1 MSASLDLTVA
11 ARVDRDR
18 FAHRTDVLDK
28 VGVLRCLP
36 DDMHATTDMVAE
48 FYQVPVKTIQ
58 TVVQRN
64 REELDDDGELLGLR
78 DSVREL
84 AALFGD
90 INKYHDGRL
99 VRSYIQ
105 IEYGL
110 TTERIWHPDPAQDAV
125 TRWDGHL
132 LHDPGTPCPG
142 KYVVTCDPD
151 GQCVDVRVIRA
162 VAS

>member
-1 MSASLDLTVA
+1 MMRADDALKYA
-11 ARVDRDR
+11 AALVYRGIDWTSDAIGGSGCDREGHEIEVD
-18 FAHRTDVLDK
+18 
-28 VGVLRCLP
+28 
-36 DDMHATTDMVAE
+36 
-48 FYQVPVKTIQ
+48 
-58 TVVQRN
+58 
-64 REELDDDGELLGLR
+64 ELLGLR